1 MKQMAI
7 TGLLLIA
14 AVGGHAAVEV
24 HMVTGF
30 PKGIEKIAV
39 APLPCHEEVN
49 CQKVEKAL
57 NKSVKKQFP
66 GVTVITTEDIHQA
79 LFDRSIVEATKEAV
93 IEVAKELG
101 CDAILLPSVVG
112 SEAKDH
118 WNAWTDYETGQNY
131 ASNVHSVAS
140 TAEVLIVTPDGKLLM
155 KGQASGESYLQ
166 TDPTYFAESQF
177 DKILRKAT
185 K

>member
-1 MKQMAI
+1 MKKI
-7 TGLLLIA
+7 WIPLLMIFVA
-14 AVGGHAAVEV
+14 FTAHSAVEV
-24 HMVTGF
+24 HTATDF
-30 PKGIEKIAV
+30 PETIQKIAV
-39 APLPCHEEVN
+39 APIPCHEEVN

-57 NKSVKKQFP
+57 GKSVKKYFP
-66 GVTVITTEDIHQA
+66 NATVITTEDINQA
-79 LFDRSIVEATKEAV
+79 FFDRSIVEVTKEAV

-118 WNAWTDYETGQNY
+118 WNAWTDYETGQSY
-131 ASNVHSVAS
+131 SSNVHSVAS
-140 TAEVLIVTPDGKLLM
+140 TVEVIIVAPDGKLLM
-155 KGQASGESYLQ
+155 KGQASGDSYLQ